1 MCPLDR
7 ITHVG
12 KDVCSQGCLFQERFQ
27 SKHLWINMWS
37 YVVISTADEQW
48 TSIHPAKGGRA
59 AEGVMESSLLV
70 MSN

>member
-1 MCPLDR
+1 M
-7 ITHVG
+7 
-12 KDVCSQGCLFQERFQ
+12 
-27 SKHLWINMWS
+27 
-37 YVVISTADEQW
+37 ISTADEQW